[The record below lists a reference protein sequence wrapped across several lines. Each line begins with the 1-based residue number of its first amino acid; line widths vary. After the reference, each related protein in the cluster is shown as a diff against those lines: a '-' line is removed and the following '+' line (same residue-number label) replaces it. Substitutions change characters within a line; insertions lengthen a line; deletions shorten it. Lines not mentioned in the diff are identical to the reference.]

1 MSRWLDDF
9 PTHSIVKSA
18 AQLADRVGEPRARSK
33 RAQGN
38 EKVKDLRG
46 GKKKKKKGK
55 TQTKAE
61 KCRARQEQ

>member
-38 EKVKDLRG
+38 EKVKDLREE
-46 GKKKKKKGK
+46 KEKRRN
-55 TQTKAE
+55 QTKAE